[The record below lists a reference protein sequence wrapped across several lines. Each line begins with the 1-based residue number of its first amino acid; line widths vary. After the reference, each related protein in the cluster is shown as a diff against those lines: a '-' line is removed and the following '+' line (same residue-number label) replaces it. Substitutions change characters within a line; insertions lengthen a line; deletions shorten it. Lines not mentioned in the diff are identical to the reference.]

1 MFLVKLKLLIFF
13 VRVMMQKVQ
22 VQNVVSIYIQSD
34 CETMSKREQTHTVFT
49 RSGKVQKGGEC

>member
-1 MFLVKLKLLIFF
+1 
-13 VRVMMQKVQ
+13 MMQKVQ

-34 CETMSKREQTHTVFT
+34 CETMSKREQTHPVFT